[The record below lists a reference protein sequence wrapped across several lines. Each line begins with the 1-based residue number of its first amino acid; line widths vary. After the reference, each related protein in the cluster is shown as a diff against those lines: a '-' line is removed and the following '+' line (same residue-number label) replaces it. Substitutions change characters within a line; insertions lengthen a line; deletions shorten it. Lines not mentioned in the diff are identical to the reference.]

1 MKILCFTDCLGPGG
15 AQRQLVGLAVLLKK
29 DNNEVAVMTYYDVPF
44 YSPFLFQNSIP
55 HILIPN
61 MRFKFMRIYALLK
74 YIYRE
79 KPEVV
84 IAYQTHSA
92 VIACLVK
99 ILYPKFK
106 LLVSER
112 NTTQKYGIKERGYFS
127 LYRWADYII
136 PNSYSQERFIGKNI
150 PKLMSKVRTITNFV
164 DTNFYISQPKEQRKD
179 YGETLKIVTIGRI
192 TEQKNV
198 LRYLEAL
205 AKVRDEGILIKALWY
220 GVRQGEE
227 YYKLCIREIDNL
239 HLHDIFSL
247 NQETTYVLSV
257 YQAADI
263 FCLPS
268 IYEGFPNVVCE
279 AMSCELPILCGDIC
293 DNGTL
298 VISDYNG
305 LLFNPFDVDDI
316 FRTIVKYAR
325 LSIEQKRQ
333 MAINSRKRA
342 IEKLSPE
349 SFKIKY
355 KTLIGY

>member
-15 AQRQLVGLAVLLKK
+15 AQRQLVGLAALLKK
-29 DNNEVAVMTYYDVPF
+29 DGNEVTVMTYYDVPF
-44 YSPFLFQNSIP
+44 YFSFLVQNGIS
-55 HILIPN
+55 HILMPN
-61 MRFKFMRIYALLK
+61 MIFKFLRIYELLK
-74 YIYRE
+74 YVYKE
-79 KPEVV
+79 KPEVIV
-84 IAYQTHSA
+84 AYQTHSA

-112 NTTQKYGIKERGYFS
+112 NTTQKYGIREWIYFS

-136 PNSYSQERFIGKNI
+136 PNSYSQERFIDKHV
-150 PKLMSKVRTITNFV
+150 PKLMGKVHTITNFV
-164 DTNFYISQPKEQRKD
+164 DIDMYMPNSEKRKNND
-179 YGETLKIVTIGRI
+179 NILKIVTIGRI

-198 LRYLEAL
+198 LRYLDAL
-205 AKVRDEGILIKALWY
+205 AKVRDKGILIKVFWY

-227 YYKLCIREIDNL
+227 YYKLCLKRIEELRL
-239 HLHDIFSL
+239 QDIFSL
-247 NQETTYVLSV
+247 NQETSDVLEV
-257 YQAADI
+257 YHNADV

-268 IYEGFPNVVCE
+268 IYEGFPNVICE
-279 AMSCELPILCGDIC
+279 AMSCGLPILCGDIC

-298 VISDYNG
+298 VSSNYNG
-305 LLFNPFDVDDI
+305 LLFNPFDVDNMYG
-316 FRTIVKYAR
+316 TIVKYAQ
-325 LSIEQKRQ
+325 LSIEQKEK

-342 IEKLSPE
+342 MEKLSAE